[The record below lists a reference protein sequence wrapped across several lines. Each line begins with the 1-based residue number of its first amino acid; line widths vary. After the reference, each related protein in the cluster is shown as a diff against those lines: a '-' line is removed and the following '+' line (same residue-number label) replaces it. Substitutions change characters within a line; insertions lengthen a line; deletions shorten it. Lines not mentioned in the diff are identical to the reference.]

1 MIAVS
6 EVARDENL
14 DMLVLIAD
22 PNDRIPE
29 LSPSFRGLVLIH
41 GQSRTVLEYPKPYTP
56 DDLTTGLLLAW
67 FKLSIT

>member
-29 LSPSFRGLVLIH
+29 LSPDFRGLVLIH
-41 GQSRTVLEYPKPYTP
+41 G
-56 DDLTTGLLLAW
+56 
-67 FKLSIT
+67 